1 MAQYPIECNCTYCKS
16 IYPACILCNST
27 GPGYPHAPT
36 PGSGAIT
43 GERLGERADMT
54 SPADGATAPAPS
66 VAEAD
71 AFPFETP
78 TYLFHLL
85 VAIDRQRDLRLEE
98 RLKALGL
105 TVARYRAIGVIAR
118 LEPVNMS
125 ELADYSVVDR
135 TTMTRTVDQLVAEGL
150 ADRATPPTDRRRVVL
165 TLTDAGRNLY
175 RRAVQVITD
184 LNREMAVGLPDDLQ
198 RTVIR
203 AEEIMLR
210 NLVREPGLADR
221 LMQFRRDAD

>member
-1 MAQYPIECNCTYCKS
+1 
-16 IYPACILCNST
+16 
-27 GPGYPHAPT
+27 
-36 PGSGAIT
+36 
-43 GERLGERADMT
+43 MT
-54 SPADGATAPAPS
+54 SPADGTPAPA
-66 VAEAD
+66 AAAG

-165 TLTDAGRNLY
+165 TLTHTGRDLY